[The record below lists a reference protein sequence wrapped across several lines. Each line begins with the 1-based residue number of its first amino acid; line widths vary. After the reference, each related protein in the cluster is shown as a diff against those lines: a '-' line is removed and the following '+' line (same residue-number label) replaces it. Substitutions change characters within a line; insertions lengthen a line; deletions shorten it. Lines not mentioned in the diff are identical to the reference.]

1 MPVTASASSS
11 SSSSVA
17 VVSSVSAAVPVALAS
32 DPYTDTRYNDFSP
45 SESIKDFIDGVSSGA
60 IEVYNKAVQV
70 YFGYLGGSLLE
81 SGGMDEEYLQGY
93 QDFVDKMKIGQ
104 MDSSGFDA
112 IVHAQRVKDLVDY
125 ANQSTTG
132 LTTGQNVFA
141 FTAKRKL
148 LLGTQNG
155 EQQYELDTMYFW
167 RDHNHTTSVDFT
179 GVTVGNFFI
188 QPNTFYI
195 TRQFSDGTFKAFYG
209 DARQLN
215 FNVSTQTG
223 NYVNTP
229 FTITFNAGQ
238 TVTCYD
244 EQGTMSSFS
253 FPAQNSTSHTWSTL
267 SFKILD
273 DNLNAIDIDGFQ
285 KQAQYYPSF
294 GQYISDGRLTNI
306 QLLCNNA
313 SKSDGSM
320 MRPNNYAGS
329 AEGWGTWYLS
339 SGSFLGNSNNSITVA
354 PRSFTTTND
363 PQNYDPRKP
372 PANFN
377 VDPLLLTDKQL
388 TPENVNNYNDYGI
401 TYNDTTMQFE
411 LDLDALAAGIAGLI
425 SPDFKGNFDL
435 VYDSQPDIGGND
447 WTNLNNNYN
456 TDIENK
462 LNDLDLV
469 VKDLLPGEPFTV
481 PYYPP
486 VNTSAF
492 IPAQYPTIPVTAT
505 FHPNYVKAVGNTLN
519 NGWNLFDSLGLC
531 VIVVPVV
538 IMLLLW
544 RLTGR

>member
-1 MPVTASASSS
+1 MFHVKQL
-11 SSSSVA
+11 
-17 VVSSVSAAVPVALAS
+17 VSSVSIAASAALVSVPVALAS

-60 IEVYNKAVQV
+60 IEVYNKAIQV
-70 YFGYLGGSLLE
+70 YFGYLGGAALE
-81 SGGMDEEYLQGY
+81 SGGMDEDYLRGY
-93 QDFVDKMKIGQ
+93 QEFVDKMKIGQ
-104 MDSSGFDA
+104 MDSSGFDS

-132 LTTGQNVFA
+132 LTTGQNVFS

-148 LLGTQNG
+148 LLGSQNG
-155 EQQYELDTMYFW
+155 VQQYELDTMYFW
-167 RDHNHTTSVDFT
+167 RDYNHTTSVDFT
-179 GVTVGNFFI
+179 GVTVGDFFI

-244 EQGTMSSFS
+244 EQGTMSQLT
-253 FPAQNSTSHTWSTL
+253 FPAENSTSHTWSTL

-273 DNLNAIDIDGFQ
+273 NNLNAIDLDGFQ
-285 KQAQYYPSF
+285 RQAQYYPSF
-294 GQYISDGRLTNI
+294 GQYITDGHLTNI

-320 MRPNNYAGS
+320 MRPNNYSGS

-339 SGSFLGNSNNSITVA
+339 SGSFLGNSNNSLTIA
-354 PRSFTTTND
+354 PRSFTTNND

-372 PANFN
+372 PSNYN

-388 TPENVNNYNDYGI
+388 TPENVSNYNDYGI
-401 TYNDTTMQFE
+401 TYNNNTMQFE
-411 LDLDALAAGIAGLI
+411 LDVDALAGALAGMLQ
-425 SPDFKGNFDL
+425 PDFQGKFDL
-435 VYDSQPDIGGND
+435 VYDNQPPIGGND
-447 WTNLNNNYN
+447 WTDLTLNYN
-456 TDIENK
+456 TDLDNK
-462 LNDLDLV
+462 INDLDLI
-469 VKDLLPGEPFTV
+469 VKNLLPAEPWQEPSFPALETDPLVTYTYPTLPTETV
-481 PYYPP
+481 P
-486 VNTSAF
+486 
-492 IPAQYPTIPVTAT
+492 PTIINATSDFFGYGFNLLDSFGVTGILIALAALG
-505 FHPNYVKAVGNTLN
+505 VVGYFL
-519 NGWNLFDSLGLC
+519 
-531 VIVVPVV
+531 V
-538 IMLLLW
+538 
-544 RLTGR
+544 R

>member
-1 MPVTASASSS
+1 MFHVKQL
-11 SSSSVA
+11 
-17 VVSSVSAAVPVALAS
+17 VSSVSIIAAAAFVAVPVASAA
-32 DPYTDTRYNDFSP
+32 DPYTDTRFNDFSP
-45 SESIKDFIDGVSSGA
+45 SESVKDFVDGVSTGA
-60 IEVYNKAVQV
+60 ADIYNTFVQV
-70 YFGYLGGSLLE
+70 WYGYIGREALE
-81 SGGMDEEYLQGY
+81 VAGWSDEQLKDY
-93 QDFVDKMKIGQ
+93 QECVDKMKIGQ

-148 LLGTQNG
+148 LLGSQNG

-179 GVTVGNFFI
+179 GVTVGNFFL

-209 DARQLN
+209 DARQFN

-238 TVTCYD
+238 TITCYD
-244 EQGTMSSFS
+244 EEGTMSQLT
-253 FPAQNSTSHTWSTL
+253 FPAENSTSHTWSTL

-273 DNLNAIDIDGFQ
+273 NNLNAIDLDGFQ
-285 KQAQYYPSF
+285 RQAQYYPSF

-320 MRPNNYAGS
+320 MRPNNYSGS

-339 SGSFLGNSNNSITVA
+339 SGSFLGNSNNSLVVA
-354 PRSFTTTND
+354 PRSFTTIND

-372 PANFN
+372 PANYN

-388 TPENVNNYNDYGI
+388 TPENVSNYNDYGI
-401 TYNDTTMQFE
+401 TYNSNTMQFE
-411 LDLDALAAGIAGLI
+411 LDVDALAGALAGMLQ
-425 SPDFKGNFDL
+425 PDFQGKFDL
-435 VYDSQPDIGGND
+435 VYDNQPPIGGSD
-447 WTNLNNNYN
+447 WTDLTLNYN
-456 TDIENK
+456 TDLENK
-462 LNDLDLV
+462 INDLDLI
-469 VKDLLPGEPFTV
+469 VKDLLPAEPWQEPSFPALETDPLVTYTYPTLPTETV
-481 PYYPP
+481 PPSLI
-486 VNTSAF
+486 NATSDFFGYGFSFLDAF
-492 IPAQYPTIPVTAT
+492 GVSTILIALAT
-505 FHPNYVKAVGNTLN
+505 VG
-519 NGWNLFDSLGLC
+519 
-531 VIVVPVV
+531 VVGYF
-538 IMLLLW
+538 LL
-544 RLTGR
+544 R

>member
-1 MPVTASASSS
+1 MFHVKHL
-11 SSSSVA
+11 
-17 VVSSVSAAVPVALAS
+17 VSSVSIFFAVALASTSVAFAS
-32 DPYTDTRYNDFSP
+32 DPYTDTRYNNFSP
-45 SESIKDFIDGVSSGA
+45 SESVKDFVEGVSTG
-60 IEVYNKAVQV
+60 VTDLYNNFVQV
-70 YFGYLGGSLLE
+70 WYGYIGREALE
-81 SGGMDEEYLQGY
+81 TAGWSDEQLKDWQKA
-93 QDFVDKMKIGQ
+93 VDKMKIGQ

-148 LLGTQNG
+148 LLGSQNG

-167 RDHNHTTSVDFT
+167 RDYNHMTSVDFT
-179 GVTVGNFFI
+179 GVTVGNFFL
-188 QPNTFYI
+188 QPNTFYV
-195 TRQFSDGTFKAFYG
+195 TRQFSDGSFKAFYG

-244 EQGTMSSFS
+244 EQGTMSSFT
-253 FPAQNSTSHTWSTL
+253 FPAENSTSHIWSTL

-273 DNLNAIDIDGFQ
+273 NNLNANDLDGFQ
-285 KQAQYYPSF
+285 RQAQYFPSF
-294 GQYISDGRLTNI
+294 GQYINDGRLTNI

-320 MRPNNYAGS
+320 MRPNNYSGS
-329 AEGWGTWYLS
+329 ADGWGTWYLS
-339 SGSFLGNSNNSITVA
+339 SGSFLGNSNNSLTVA
-354 PRSFTTTND
+354 PQSFTITND

-401 TYNDTTMQFE
+401 TYNNNTMEFE
-411 LDLDALAAGIAGLI
+411 LDIDALAGALAGMLQ
-425 SPDFKGNFDL
+425 PDFQGKFDL
-435 VYDSQPDIGGND
+435 VYDNQPPIGGSD
-447 WTNLNNNYN
+447 WTDLTLNYN
-456 TDIENK
+456 TDLDNK
-462 LNDLDLV
+462 INDLDLI
-469 VKDLLPGEPFTV
+469 VKDLLPAEPWQEPSFPALETNPLVDYTYPTLPTQTV
-481 PYYPP
+481 PQNVIDDVGTVLDIGFDCIDVLDIAGILIALAVFGAVSYY
-486 VNTSAF
+486 
-492 IPAQYPTIPVTAT
+492 IW
-505 FHPNYVKAVGNTLN
+505 G
-519 NGWNLFDSLGLC
+519 
-531 VIVVPVV
+531 
-538 IMLLLW
+538 
-544 RLTGR
+544 